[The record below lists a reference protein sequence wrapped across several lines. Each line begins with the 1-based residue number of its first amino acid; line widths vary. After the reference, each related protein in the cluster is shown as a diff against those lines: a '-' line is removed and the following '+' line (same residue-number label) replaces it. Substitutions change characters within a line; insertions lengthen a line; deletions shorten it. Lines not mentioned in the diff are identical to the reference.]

1 MKISL
6 LSLNLIEIYN
16 EPPMSVS
23 RENRISTQKA
33 FKLYNQHIEL
43 IFPTIISFL

>member
-16 EPPMSVS
+16 EPLMSILS
-23 RENRISTQKA
+23 QNRIITQKA
-33 FKLYNQHIEL
+33 SKLYNQHIEL